1 MQFRLSYQHIVM
13 ALAASFLF
21 HILQSDY
28 QGLVTKI
35 ALFSVIPFIVA
46 FVFIFFIFYKQNKQH
61 QIKKQQVD
69 LELKALRAQMN
80 PHFVFNCLNSIY
92 QCIQMEDPQK
102 AGDYLLK
109 FSFLLRRILENS
121 FKRWISLEE
130 EIHMLKAYLDLE
142 RFRSSD
148 KFEYEMIIDDQLDTQ
163 EVSTLMLIT
172 QPFVE
177 NSIWHGF
184 KKDQTDCKITIH
196 YFQQQDTLC
205 ISVRDNGRTIIDENA
220 KSTSAAKRL
229 SLGTA
234 LVEDQLK
241 AVSELEK
248 GKTEIQTEDFFDA
261 QGLRIGREVRI
272 YLPLRRL
279 N

>member
-1 MQFRLSYQHIVM
+1 MIIAAAVRLLYI
-13 ALAASFLF
+13 F
-21 HILQSDY
+21 LQSEH
-28 QGLVTKI
+28 QGLVSKI
-35 ALFSVIPFIVA
+35 ALFSIIPFALGFI
-46 FVFIFFIFYKQNKQH
+46 FIFFLFYKQSKQH
-61 QIKKQQVD
+61 QLKRQQVD

-121 FKRWISLEE
+121 FKRWVSLEE

-142 RFRSSD
+142 QFRSSD
-148 KFEYEMIIDDQLDTQ
+148 KFTHEMIIDDQLDTQ

-184 KKDQTDCKITIH
+184 KRDQRDCKVTIH
-196 YFQQQDTLC
+196 YFQQKESLC
-205 ISVRDNGRTIIDENA
+205 ISVRDNGQTIIDENSR
-220 KSTSAAKRL
+220 STSAAKRL

-234 LVEDQLK
+234 LVQDQLR

-248 GKTEIQTEDFFDA
+248 GHTEIKTEDFFDSE
-261 QGLRIGREVRI
+261 GVRIGREVRI